1 MSDTKNSLLIEL
13 ADYETKLTGI
23 ENRFKE
29 TRERIRIA
37 EGDSQLL
44 LQIVRELIDLLDSA
58 LGKPNDYSQSITAC
72 YKDGQTNFYNSQSL
86 QSVHDII
93 ALVKAAQT
101 HIKRPTTILREVTT
115 ARREGTKVFIGH
127 GHSKEW
133 LALKDFIEGRMRLE
147 WDEFNRVA
155 TAGVSTAE
163 RLKKMLDEA
172 TIAFLILTAEDETA
186 DGEWQARMNVIHEAG
201 LFQGRLGFNRAIVM
215 LEEGCKEFSNIH
227 GLGQIGFP
235 KSNIRA
241 AFHDVELVLEREGI
255 IRNVGGE

>member
-58 LGKPNDYSQSITAC
+58 LGKPNDYSRSITAC

-86 QSVHDII
+86 QSVRDII

-163 RLKKMLDEA
+163 RLKKMLDQA

-255 IRNVGGE
+255 MGGE

>member
-1 MSDTKNSLLIEL
+1 MSDPNSLLIEL

-29 TRERIRIA
+29 TRERTRIA

-58 LGKPNDYSQSITAC
+58 LGKPNDYSRSITAS

-86 QSVHDII
+86 QSVRDII

-127 GHSKEW
+127 GHSNEW

>member
-58 LGKPNDYSQSITAC
+58 LGKPNDYSRSITAC

-86 QSVHDII
+86 QSVRDII
-93 ALVKAAQT
+93 AFVKAAQT

-127 GHSKEW
+127 GHSKQW

-255 IRNVGGE
+255 MGGE

>member
-58 LGKPNDYSQSITAC
+58 LGKPNDYSRSITAC

-86 QSVHDII
+86 QSVRDII

-163 RLKKMLDEA
+163 RLKRMLDEA

-255 IRNVGGE
+255 MGGE